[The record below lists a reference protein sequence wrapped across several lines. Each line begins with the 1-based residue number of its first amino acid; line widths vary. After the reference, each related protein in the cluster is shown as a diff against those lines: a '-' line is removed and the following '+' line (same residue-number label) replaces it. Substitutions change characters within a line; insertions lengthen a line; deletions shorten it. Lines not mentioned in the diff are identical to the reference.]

1 MKENQEIK
9 KTDSKENM
17 QNEKII
23 EEENQLQEIEK
34 KKLNKNKKLYKLNIL
49 FIIIIFIFIFT
60 YLIKV
65 DGINNIQKILQEAN
79 YGWVIAGI
87 LCLIGMWVAEAITLY
102 FPIKNLYPD
111 QKFGNAFKITMIGQ
125 LFNNLTPFAS
135 GGQLMQAYVMNK
147 EGKRTS
153 DALSVL
159 TMKFVLTQTTL
170 ILFTVLVVISQFN
183 FFTKIFKDLV
193 WIGILGIIINVTVVI
208 LFFLAGAHKEF
219 VMKIAKPLIKFG
231 SKIHI
236 GKWRMIKDP
245 KSKTEK
251 FEKSVAHFSEQFVAM
266 KKQKKTIAIMITV
279 GLIQNIL
286 YYAITY
292 TIYRAFGN
300 TGATFLQIITT
311 QAFLMLIMTIFP
323 TPGAGIGA
331 EGGFLLLF
339 DTIFKNGTINLSIL
353 FWRIYV
359 FYLPIIV
366 GALFF
371 IPTKRKENRINECN
385 TLHRE

>member
-1 MKENQEIK
+1 MKA
-9 KTDSKENM
+9 T
-17 QNEKII
+17 
-23 EEENQLQEIEK
+23 EEEKKLQEIEK
-34 KKLNKNKKLYKLNIL
+34 KKINKNKKLYKLNIL
-49 FIIIIFIFIFT
+49 FIIALLICIFA
-60 YLIKV
+60 YLINV
-65 DGINNIQKILQEAN
+65 DGIENIQKILQQAN
-79 YGWVIAGI
+79 YGWVFAGLI
-87 LCLIGMWVAEAITLY
+87 CLIGMWVAEAITLY
-102 FPIKNLYPD
+102 VPVKKLYPA
-111 QKFGNAFKITMIGQ
+111 QTFGNAFKITMIGQ
-125 LFNNLTPFAS
+125 LFNNLTPFAT
-135 GGQLMQAYVMNK
+135 GGHLMQAYIMNK

-170 ILFTVLVVISQFN
+170 ILFTVLVVISQFK
-183 FFTKIFKDLV
+183 FFTSIFRNLV
-193 WIGILGIIINVTVVI
+193 WVGVLGILINVTVVA

-219 VMKIAKPLIKFG
+219 VMKIAKPCIKLG
-231 SKIHI
+231 GKIHI
-236 GKWRMIKDP
+236 GKWRLVKDP
-245 KSKTEK
+245 EARVEK
-251 FEKSVAHFSEQFVAM
+251 FEKSVEHFSSQFVAM
-266 KKQKKTIAIMITV
+266 KNQKKTLTIMITI
-279 GLIQNIL
+279 GFIQNIL

-292 TIYRAFGN
+292 TIYKAFGN
-300 TGATFLQIITT
+300 SGATFLQIITT

-371 IPTKRKENRINECN
+371 IPTKRKENRVDECN